1 VAWPREGDDGGAPTG
16 VGHGSGG
23 CGDLGGVKLA
33 RVVHEVREDEAELM
47 VRLAWLEVARRRQR
61 RAAELRWRRWR
72 KQGKWKSP
80 L

>member
-1 VAWPREGDDGGAPTG
+1 MAVLRPELGTGA
-16 VGHGSGG
+16 GG

-47 VRLAWLEVARRRQR
+47 VQLAWLEVARRRQR

-72 KQGKWKSP
+72 KQGK
-80 L
+80 